1 MLNIGHIHRRRI
13 VILLVVAGLAVAA
26 GLVINQGAK
35 EFVVPTAIG
44 ETNETFDQTEDFQYL
59 ERANRAFIN
68 LVARTRSS
76 VVQITTKIERDEER
90 RLSRIIPPEGMGR
103 EEFRIIPP
111 EGMDEEEFRRE
122 FDPERWFRF
131 RFGDPTDPNGAPTP
145 PRPTTGVGSGVIVS
159 EDGYILTN
167 NHVIKRADKIT
178 VTLANGKNYEATL
191 VGRDDAEENGGG
203 TDLAVIKIDE
213 KGLPVLPFGDS
224 DSLEVGEWVI
234 AIGTPLN
241 LSQTVTRGIVSAKE
255 RQSGI
260 TTYGNFIQT
269 DAPINR
275 GNSGGALI
283 NIRGE
288 LVGINTFIAT
298 GGLSVGNIGL
308 GFALP
313 SNLVKQILPELIEN
327 GKIERGWL
335 GITMGTIDQEIAD
348 KYNLDSTEG
357 VLVNLV
363 GRDSPAY
370 RGGLRDDDIIIQFD
384 GQKMKDMSHLRHAVA
399 ATPVGKSVK
408 VDVLRDGKEMQLTI
422 KLGRRTEETVASLK
436 ELNFAGLRVQ
446 DLTPEI
452 ATELGYSE
460 DETGVVITHVEK
472 GSDAEKKGI
481 KPGYLIQEMEYA
493 TIKDYKTY
501 TMILNKIKQNNE
513 TRILLYV
520 KSPNREGT
528 GYVTLNITP
537 NIAPSDR

>member
-1 MLNIGHIHRRRI
+1 MLNIGHIHRRRV

-26 GLVINQGAK
+26 GLIINQGAN

-44 ETNETFDQTEDFQYL
+44 ETNEAFEQTEDFQYL

-76 VVQITTKIERDEER
+76 VVQITTKIERDEEQT
-90 RLSRIIPPEGMGR
+90 LPKTLIIPPEGMDR
-103 EEFRIIPP
+103 EDFRIIPP
-111 EGMDEEEFRRE
+111 EGMDREDFRWRDDE
-122 FDPERWFRF
+122 LDPERWFRF
-131 RFGDPTDPNGAPTP
+131 RFGEPAPQ
-145 PRPTTGVGSGVIVS
+145 RPTTGVGSGVIVS

-178 VTLANGKNYEATL
+178 VTLADGKNYEATL

-203 TDLAVIKIDE
+203 TDLAVIKIDA

-348 KYNLDSTEG
+348 KYNLESTEG
-357 VLVNLV
+357 VLVKLV

-370 RGGLRDDDIIIQFD
+370 KGGLRDDDIIIQFD
-384 GQKMKDMSHLRHAVA
+384 GEKMKDMSHLRHAVA

-408 VDVLRDGKEMQLTI
+408 VDVLRDGKEKQLTI

-460 DETGVVITHVEK
+460 DDTGVVITHVEK
-472 GSDAEKKGI
+472 GSDAERKGI

-493 TIKDYKTY
+493 TIKDFKAYS
-501 TMILNKIKQNNE
+501 MILNKIKQNNE

-520 KSPNREGT
+520 KSPYQQGT
-528 GYVTLNITP
+528 GYVTLNIAP

>member
-1 MLNIGHIHRRRI
+1 MLNIGHIHRRRV

-26 GLVINQGAK
+26 GLIINQGAN

-44 ETNETFDQTEDFQYL
+44 ETNETFEQTEDFQYL

-76 VVQITTKIERDEER
+76 VVQITTKIERDEEQT
-90 RLSRIIPPEGMGR
+90 LPKTL
-103 EEFRIIPP
+103 IIPP
-111 EGMDEEEFRRE
+111 EGMDREDFRWRDDE
-122 FDPERWFRF
+122 LDPERWFRF
-131 RFGDPTDPNGAPTP
+131 RFGEPAPQ
-145 PRPTTGVGSGVIVS
+145 RPTTGVGSGVIVS

-178 VTLANGKNYEATL
+178 VTLADGKNYEATL

-203 TDLAVIKIDE
+203 TDLAVIKIDA

-384 GQKMKDMSHLRHAVA
+384 GEKIKDMSHLRHAVA

-408 VDVLRDGKEMQLTI
+408 VDVLRDGKEKQLTI

-460 DETGVVITHVEK
+460 DDTGVVITHVEK
-472 GSDAEKKGI
+472 GSDAERKGI

-493 TIKDYKTY
+493 NIKDFKTY
-501 TMILNKIKQNNE
+501 SVILNKIKQNNE

-520 KSPNREGT
+520 KSPYQQGT
-528 GYVTLNITP
+528 GYVTLNIAP

>member
-1 MLNIGHIHRRRI
+1 MLNIGHIHRRRV

-26 GLVINQGAK
+26 GLIINQGAN

-90 RLSRIIPPEGMGR
+90 TPPR
-103 EEFRIIPP
+103 TVIIPP

-122 FDPERWFRF
+122 FDIDPWWYRF
-131 RFGDPTDPNGAPTP
+131 RFGDPTDPEGTPTP

-191 VGRDDAEENGGG
+191 VGRDDAEAKRGGS
-203 TDLAVIKIDE
+203 DLAVIKIDE

-255 RQSGI
+255 RPGI
-260 TTYGNFIQT
+260 TDYGNYIQT

-288 LVGINTFIAT
+288 LVGINTYIAT

-313 SNLVKQILPELIEN
+313 SNLVKQLLPEMIET
-327 GKIERGWL
+327 GKVERGWL
-335 GITMGTIDQEIAD
+335 GITMEAVDQDLAE
-348 KYNLDSTEG
+348 KNNLDSTEG
-357 VLVNLV
+357 VLIVRV
-363 GRDSPAY
+363 GQNSPAEK
-370 RGGLRDDDIIIQFD
+370 GGLQEDDIVIMFD
-384 GQKMKDMSHLRHAVA
+384 EHKVKNLSHLMHTVA
-399 ATPVGKSVK
+399 ATPIGKSVK
-408 VDVLRDGKEMQLTI
+408 VEVLRDGKQKQLTI
-422 KLGRRTEETVASLK
+422 KLGRRTDQAVASL
-436 ELNFAGLRVQ
+436 EQPRVNFAGLRVQ

-460 DETGVVITHVEK
+460 DDTGVVITHVEK
-472 GSDAEKKGI
+472 GSDAERKGI

-493 TIKDYKTY
+493 NIKDFKTY
-501 TMILNKIKQNNE
+501 SVILNKIKQNNE

-520 KSPNREGT
+520 KSPYQQGT

>member
-1 MLNIGHIHRRRI
+1 MLNIGHIHRRRV

-26 GLVINQGAK
+26 GLVINQGAN

-44 ETNETFDQTEDFQYL
+44 ETNEAFEQTEDFQYL

-76 VVQITTKIERDEER
+76 VVQITTKIERDEEQT
-90 RLSRIIPPEGMGR
+90 LPKTL
-103 EEFRIIPP
+103 IIPP
-111 EGMDEEEFRRE
+111 EGMDREDFRWRDDE
-122 FDPERWFRF
+122 LDPERWFRF
-131 RFGDPTDPNGAPTP
+131 RFGEPAPQ
-145 PRPTTGVGSGVIVS
+145 RPTTGVGSGVIVS

-178 VTLANGKNYEATL
+178 VTLADGKNYEATL

-298 GGLSVGNIGL
+298 GGFSVGNIGL

-384 GQKMKDMSHLRHAVA
+384 GEKIKDMSHLRHAVA

-408 VDVLRDGKEMQLTI
+408 VDVLRDGKEKQLTI

-460 DETGVVITHVEK
+460 DDTGVVITHVEK
-472 GSDAEKKGI
+472 GSDAERKGI

-493 TIKDYKTY
+493 TIKDFKAYS
-501 TMILNKIKQNNE
+501 MILNKIKQNNE

-520 KSPNREGT
+520 KSPYQQGT
-528 GYVTLNITP
+528 GYVTLNIAP

>member
-26 GLVINQGAK
+26 GLVINQSAN
-35 EFVVPTAIG
+35 EFVIPTAIG
-44 ETNETFDQTEDFQYL
+44 ETNETFEQTEDFQYL
-59 ERANRAFIN
+59 ERTNRAFIN

-76 VVQITTKIERDEER
+76 VVQITTKIERDEEQTLPR
-90 RLSRIIPPEGMGR
+90 RM
-103 EEFRIIPP
+103 IIPP
-111 EGMDEEEFRRE
+111 EGMDMEEFRRE
-122 FDPERWFRF
+122 FDIEPWFRF
-131 RFGDPTDPNGAPTP
+131 HFGDPTDPQGTPTP

-159 EDGYILTN
+159 EDGHILTN
-167 NHVIKRADKIT
+167 NHVIKGADKIT
-178 VTLANGKNYEATL
+178 VTLADGKNYEATL

-260 TTYGNFIQT
+260 TAYGNFIQT

-313 SNLVKQILPELIEN
+313 SNLVKQILPELIEH

-335 GITMGTIDQEIAD
+335 GISMGIIDQDLAE
-348 KYNLDSTEG
+348 KYNLESTEG

-370 RGGLRDDDIIIQFD
+370 KGGLRDDDIIIKFD
-384 GQKMKDMSHLRHAVA
+384 GEKMKDMSHLRHTVA

-408 VDVLRDGKEMQLTI
+408 VEVLRDGKQKQLTI
-422 KLGRRTEETVASLK
+422 KLGRRTDKAIASL
-436 ELNFAGLRVQ
+436 EQPRVDFVGLRVQ

-452 ATELGYSE
+452 ATQLGYAE

-493 TIKDYKTY
+493 TITDFKTY
-501 TMILNKIKQNNE
+501 SMIRNKIKQNNE

-520 KSPNREGT
+520 KSPHQEGT
-528 GYVTLNITP
+528 GYVTLKITP

>member
-1 MLNIGHIHRRRI
+1 MLNIGHKHSSRI
-13 VILLVVAGLAVAA
+13 AILLVVVGLALAA
-26 GLVINQGAK
+26 GLVINQGAN
-35 EFVVPTAIG
+35 EFVLPTAIG

-59 ERANRAFIN
+59 ERTNRAFIN

-76 VVQITTKIERDEER
+76 VVQITTKIERDEEQTQPR
-90 RLSRIIPPEGMGR
+90 RMIIPPEGMDR

-111 EGMDEEEFRRE
+111 EGMDWEEFRRE
-122 FDPERWFRF
+122 FDVDPWWFRF
-131 RFGDPTDPNGAPTP
+131 RFGDPTDPHGTPTP

-167 NHVIKRADKIT
+167 NHVIKGADKIT
-178 VTLANGKNYEATL
+178 VTLADGKNYEATL
-191 VGRDDAEENGGG
+191 VGRDDAEAKRGGS
-203 TDLAVIKIDE
+203 DLAVIKIDE

-255 RQSGI
+255 RPGI
-260 TTYGNFIQT
+260 TAYGAFIQT

-288 LVGINTFIAT
+288 LVGINTYIAT
-298 GGLSVGNIGL
+298 GGLSAGNIGL

-313 SNLVKQILPELIEN
+313 SNLVKQLLPELIET

-335 GITMGTIDQEIAD
+335 GISMETVDQDLAE
-348 KYNLDSTEG
+348 KNNLDSTEG
-357 VLVNLV
+357 VLIARV
-363 GRDSPAY
+363 GPDSPAEK
-370 RGGLRDDDIIIQFD
+370 GGLQKDDIVIMFD
-384 GQKMKDMSHLRHAVA
+384 GHKVRNLSHLRDTVA
-399 ATPVGKSVK
+399 ATPIGKSVK
-408 VDVLRDGKEMQLTI
+408 VEVLRDGKQKQLTI
-422 KLGRRTEETVASLK
+422 KLGRRTDQAVASL
-436 ELNFAGLRVQ
+436 EQPRVGFAGLRVQ

-452 ATELGYSE
+452 ATQLGYSE

-472 GSDAEKKGI
+472 GSDAERQGI

-493 TIKDYKTY
+493 TIKDFKTY
-501 TMILNKIKQNNE
+501 SMILNKIRENNE

-520 KSPNREGT
+520 KSPYQQGT
-528 GYVTLNITP
+528 GYVTLNLTP
-537 NIAPSDR
+537 TDR

>member
-1 MLNIGHIHRRRI
+1 MLNIGHIHRRRV

-26 GLVINQGAK
+26 GLIINQGAN

-44 ETNETFDQTEDFQYL
+44 ETNETFEQTEDFQYL
-59 ERANRAFIN
+59 ERTNRAFIN

-76 VVQITTKIERDEER
+76 VVQITTKIERNEEQT
-90 RLSRIIPPEGMGR
+90 LPKTL
-103 EEFRIIPP
+103 IIPP
-111 EGMDEEEFRRE
+111 EGMDREDFRWRDDE
-122 FDPERWFRF
+122 LDPERWFRF
-131 RFGDPTDPNGAPTP
+131 RFGEPAPQ
-145 PRPTTGVGSGVIVS
+145 RPTTGVGSGVIVS

-178 VTLANGKNYEATL
+178 VTLADGKNYEATL

-384 GQKMKDMSHLRHAVA
+384 GEKMKDMSHLRHAVA

-408 VDVLRDGKEMQLTI
+408 VDVLRDGKEKQLTI

-460 DETGVVITHVEK
+460 DDTGVVITHVEK
-472 GSDAEKKGI
+472 GSDAERKGI

-493 TIKDYKTY
+493 TIKDFKAYS
-501 TMILNKIKQNNE
+501 MILNKIKQNNE

-520 KSPNREGT
+520 KSPYQQGT
-528 GYVTLNITP
+528 GYVTLNI
-537 NIAPSDR
+537 APTDR

>member
-26 GLVINQGAK
+26 GLVINQGAN
-35 EFVVPTAIG
+35 EFVIPTAIG

-76 VVQITTKIERDEER
+76 VVQITTKIERDEEQTPPR
-90 RLSRIIPPEGMGR
+90 RL
-103 EEFRIIPP
+103 IIPP
-111 EGMDEEEFRRE
+111 EGMDSEEFRRE
-122 FDPERWFRF
+122 FDIDPWGFRF
-131 RFGDPTDPNGAPTP
+131 RFGDPTDPQGTPTP

-167 NHVIKRADKIT
+167 NHVIKGADKIT

-224 DSLEVGEWVI
+224 DRLEVGEWVI

-348 KYNLDSTEG
+348 KYNLESTEG

-370 RGGLRDDDIIIQFD
+370 KGGLRDDDIIIKFD
-384 GQKMKDMSHLRHAVA
+384 GEKMKDMSHLRHAVA

-408 VDVLRDGKEMQLTI
+408 VNVLRDGEEKQLTI

-446 DLTPEI
+446 NLTPEI
-452 ATELGYSE
+452 ATQLGYSE

-472 GSDAEKKGI
+472 GSDAERKGI

-493 TIKDYKTY
+493 TIKDFKTY
-501 TMILNKIKQNNE
+501 SMIRNKIKQNNE

-537 NIAPSDR
+537 TDR

>member
-1 MLNIGHIHRRRI
+1 MLNIGHIHRRRV

-26 GLVINQGAK
+26 GLVINQGAN

-44 ETNETFDQTEDFQYL
+44 ETNEAFEQTEDFQYL

-76 VVQITTKIERDEER
+76 VVQITTKIERDEEQT
-90 RLSRIIPPEGMGR
+90 LPKTL
-103 EEFRIIPP
+103 IIPP
-111 EGMDEEEFRRE
+111 EGMDREDFRWRDDE
-122 FDPERWFRF
+122 LDPERWFRF
-131 RFGDPTDPNGAPTP
+131 RFGEPAPQ
-145 PRPTTGVGSGVIVS
+145 RPTTGVGSGVIVS

-178 VTLANGKNYEATL
+178 VTLADGKNYEATL

-298 GGLSVGNIGL
+298 GGFSVGNIGL

-384 GQKMKDMSHLRHAVA
+384 GEKIKDMSHLRHAVA

-408 VDVLRDGKEMQLTI
+408 VDVLRDGKEKQLTI

-460 DETGVVITHVEK
+460 DDTGVVITHVEK
-472 GSDAEKKGI
+472 GSDAERKGI

-493 TIKDYKTY
+493 TIKDFKAYS
-501 TMILNKIKQNNE
+501 MILNKIKQNNE